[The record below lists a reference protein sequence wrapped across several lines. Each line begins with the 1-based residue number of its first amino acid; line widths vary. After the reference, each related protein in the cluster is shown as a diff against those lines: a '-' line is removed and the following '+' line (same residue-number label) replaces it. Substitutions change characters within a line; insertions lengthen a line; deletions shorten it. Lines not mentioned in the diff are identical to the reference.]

1 MKKISQ
7 LVFVVSV
14 VFGLYSCRE
23 KKGIDKI
30 KEGVSEVSD
39 DFSDEVEEESKEAK
53 KIKIKFGK

>member
-14 VFGLYSCRE
+14 VFGLYSCSE